1 MSAPT
6 DAHEWVSFEDAEEE
20 RTWLIDITYLLSH
33 WNCIFNNG
41 CKGVLDDDATDLVQ
55 GCCSYGAH
63 FSDADDLAHV
73 ESVVPSLL
81 DSEWQFK
88 TEGLRDGYVERD
100 GDQVKTALVDDA
112 CVFLNRPDFD
122 GEPGCAFHIAAR
134 RLGVA
139 HLELQPEVCWQVPV
153 RREDLLDDQG
163 RVTSTITQWD
173 RRHWGPA
180 GEDFHWWCV
189 DAKEAY
195 TAPDPVYQRLE
206 PELTR
211 LMGKKNFAQVKR
223 YLDARLQDGT
233 PLPHP
238 TVRTRGTKHR

>member
-20 RTWLIDITYLLSH
+20 RTWLVDITYLLSR

-41 CKGVLDDDATDLVQ
+41 CKGVLDEDATELVQ

-63 FSDADDLAHV
+63 FSDADDLARV
-73 ESVVPSLL
+73 ESVVPTLL

-88 TEGLRDGYVERD
+88 AEGLSEGYLDRE

-112 CVFLNRPDFD
+112 CIFLNRPDFD
-122 GEPGCAFHIAAR
+122 GARGCAFHIAAR

-153 RREDLLDDQG
+153 RREDLVDDQG

-180 GEDFHWWCV
+180 GEDFHWWCI
-189 DAKEAY
+189 DAPEAY
-195 TAPDPVYQRLE
+195 TAAVPVYQSLE

-223 YLDARLQDGT
+223 YLDARLADGT

-238 TVRTRGTKHR
+238 TVRKKSRKS